1 MKHISSEY
9 YRAGST
15 YLSKEAINE
24 IKSFTGKG
32 PNIIYTMARK
42 YQISPFH
49 VKKYMKNRE
58 RKQQVVTSSILS
70 HQNSN
75 DFWNKEIEEIY
86 ALYKYYSANARYLSN
101 EAIREIKGSMGR
113 VPDAINA
120 MAKKYRINHYRVLD
134 YIENR
139 ERKQQIIQST
149 ISSEILPIPT
159 ILPEKSNQIES
170 EVLHLES
177 TTFPNKEIKK
187 RSFKSNSKPRTKSI
201 RISNPISNMV
211 ASTLSET

>member
-1 MKHISSEY
+1 MGRIH
-9 YRAGST
+9 
-15 YLSKEAINE
+15 KE
-24 IKSFTGKG
+24 
-32 PNIIYTMARK
+32 
-42 YQISPFH
+42 
-49 VKKYMKNRE
+49 
-58 RKQQVVTSSILS
+58 
-70 HQNSN
+70 
-75 DFWNKEIEEIY
+75 
-86 ALYKYYSANARYLSN
+86 YYSANARYLSN

-113 VPDAINA
+113 VSNAINV
-120 MAKKYRINHYRVLD
+120 MAKKYRINHYCVLD

-159 ILPEKSNQIES
+159 ILLEKSNQIES
-170 EVLHLES
+170 KVLHLES

-211 ASTLSET
+211 ASTLSETEKINNEDLDALYEKEARRDEKNKANMTCLLAT